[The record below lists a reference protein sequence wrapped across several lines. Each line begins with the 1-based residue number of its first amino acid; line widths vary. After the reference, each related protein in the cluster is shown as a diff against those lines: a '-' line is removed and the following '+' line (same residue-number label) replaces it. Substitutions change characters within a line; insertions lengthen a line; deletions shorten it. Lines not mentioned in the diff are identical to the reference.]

1 LHSKVALVPCGSYE
15 PERVYQALRQGLD
28 LVGGIGKYIRT
39 DEKVLLKLN
48 LVREADADRAVT
60 THPAVAEMLARILS
74 EEHYSDVSAGDSGG
88 FGSSIKSMEHL
99 GMREE
104 LTRYGCRMAAFD
116 EAVRTAYPQGIHAKE
131 FMLAR
136 DVVEADAVISVCKM
150 KTHALEHITGAVKNQ
165 YGCVQG
171 KHKAAG
177 HTRYPSA
184 ESMARMIVDLN
195 LLVRPCLY
203 IMDGIVAM
211 EGNGPT
217 SGDPVPM
224 NVLLFSTDPVAL
236 DSVFARLVYLDPES
250 VPTEAAG
257 AQMGLG
263 TWKEE
268 EIDLVTPDGP
278 LSMRDAVAKYGRPG
292 FRVNRKKGKAEGIM
306 NTITILRFLKPAP
319 RIDADKCRKC
329 GVCVESCPVDGKA
342 LSFSKGRD
350 HPPVYNYRKCIRC
363 FCCQEMCPHK
373 AIYVRSRS

>member
-1 LHSKVALVPCGSYE
+1 MHSKVALVPCGSYE